1 MFDNISLLSL
11 QLYLNWLVFDQN
23 IFGSS
28 SVVFSNLQ
36 LSSEMLEK
44 CSEMFV
50 WPWNINNFGNLW
62 KSLEIFGRQSEIF
75 GKLSKTASSARLYN
89 KKNITRW
96 LEDMNFMFSWQEL
109 SAFSLSF
116 LRRRSFVKSR
126 RLWIQR
132 THTMGFSPSF
142 LSGDGSGGMLPRKIY
157 ENWKAGEHI
166 SWQFGP

>member
-1 MFDNISLLSL
+1 
-11 QLYLNWLVFDQN
+11 
-23 IFGSS
+23 
-28 SVVFSNLQ
+28 
-36 LSSEMLEK
+36 ML
-44 CSEMFV
+44 
-50 WPWNINNFGNLW
+50 GNVRLALEHQQFW

-126 RLWIQR
+126 QLWIQR

-142 LSGDGSGGMLPRKIY
+142 LSGDGSGGMLPRKFMKTGKL
-157 ENWKAGEHI
+157 ENTFPGSLGHETQTKQHFNRATV
-166 SWQFGP
+166 